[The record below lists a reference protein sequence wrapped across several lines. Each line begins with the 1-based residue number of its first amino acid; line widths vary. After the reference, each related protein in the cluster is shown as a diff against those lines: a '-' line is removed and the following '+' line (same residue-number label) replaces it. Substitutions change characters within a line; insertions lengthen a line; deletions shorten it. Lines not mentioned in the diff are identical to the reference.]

1 MHLLSILELSLVEDG
16 PDLTTEGVF
25 GPRDR
30 LQAIIVAKE
39 QTIIAGLPVIPLVMD
54 LCAAHPE
61 ELSYTWQSLAKE
73 GEEVAKGSIVARISG
88 PARQVLRAER
98 VILNFVSHLCG
109 IANLTRRYA
118 EKLEGTGVRLLDTRK
133 TMPGLRYPDKY
144 AVLCGGG
151 HNHRRNLAEMLMLK
165 DNHIDAAG
173 SMTKAVELLP
183 QPRRNQRGRRLQGRP
198 HHARQYD
205 ARYAPRSAG
214 NDPLLHRNGDQRG
227 RFPRHHPGVCHRKH
241 RPQTRLHFRRTHH
254 ALRRDR
260 RPQHAHCEGI
270 PMTTAPLSNDARAI
284 EELRS
289 KLGGRLTIVGHHYE
303 QEATIQHCDI
313 RGDSLELARRV
324 PGIASDYIVFC
335 GVYFMAESAALLA
348 REGQQVLLPDHSADC
363 VMAQMT
369 PARLLDRVLGRLTA
383 SGRKLVPLA
392 YVNTSLAVKA
402 VVGRYGGAG
411 CTSANAEK
419 MMNWAF
425 RQGDGVLFLPDKNLA
440 RNTARKLGITGRDT
454 HILDVRKTGEAVD
467 LEAADKAA
475 LVLWPGLCAIHAR
488 FHPEQIEAVRKA
500 DPSCKVI
507 VHPECSPEVV
517 RAADGAGS
525 TTYIIEYV
533 RNAPDGAHIYVGTEI
548 NLVERLAREQEGRI
562 RVEALRSSA
571 CSNMAKIT
579 PEKLRAT
586 LEGIVAGNTDP
597 ITVPSEDSAPAKA
610 SLERML
616 EACA

>member
-1 MHLLSILELSLVEDG
+1 
-16 PDLTTEGVF
+16 
-25 GPRDR
+25 
-30 LQAIIVAKE
+30 
-39 QTIIAGLPVIPLVMD
+39 
-54 LCAAHPE
+54 
-61 ELSYTWQSLAKE
+61 
-73 GEEVAKGSIVARISG
+73 
-88 PARQVLRAER
+88 
-98 VILNFVSHLCG
+98 
-109 IANLTRRYA
+109 
-118 EKLEGTGVRLLDTRK
+118 
-133 TMPGLRYPDKY
+133 
-144 AVLCGGG
+144 
-151 HNHRRNLAEMLMLK
+151 
-165 DNHIDAAG
+165 
-173 SMTKAVELLP
+173 
-183 QPRRNQRGRRLQGRP
+183 
-198 HHARQYD
+198 
-205 ARYAPRSAG
+205 
-214 NDPLLHRNGDQRG
+214 
-227 RFPRHHPGVCHRKH
+227 
-241 RPQTRLHFRRTHH
+241 
-254 ALRRDR
+254 
-260 RPQHAHCEGI
+260 
-270 PMTTAPLSNDARAI
+270 MTTAPLSNDARAI

-402 VVGRYGGAG
+402 VVGRYGGAV

-507 VHPECSPEVV
+507 VHPECSP
-517 RAADGAGS
+517 
-525 TTYIIEYV
+525 
-533 RNAPDGAHIYVGTEI
+533 
-548 NLVERLAREQEGRI
+548 
-562 RVEALRSSA
+562 
-571 CSNMAKIT
+571 
-579 PEKLRAT
+579 
-586 LEGIVAGNTDP
+586 
-597 ITVPSEDSAPAKA
+597 
-610 SLERML
+610 
-616 EACA
+616 